1 MSATYTERTDTTP
14 HCSFIHGRCDH
25 WYCTNEGTDGSFLMT
40 LQDADGN
47 VPFYWGV
54 DSDGR
59 LVVSDDGEIVKK
71 ACGKSS
77 APFPKGKRNDQQSNH
92 HELHCPFL
100 IPDARWQNQ
109 ASSSRRP
116 EG

>member
-1 MSATYTERTDTTP
+1 MLLSSVPMYLICQQSTPKERIQL
-14 HCSFIHGRCDH
+14 HIVHLFMAVSIIGI
-25 WYCTNEGTDGSFLMT
+25 NEGIDGSCLVT

-77 APFPKGKRNDQQSNH
+77 APFPKGKKTMN
-92 HELHCPFL
+92 
-100 IPDARWQNQ
+100 
-109 ASSSRRP
+109 
-116 EG
+116 